1 MKGKEEGLL
10 DNNIKKKKKRKMLA
24 RLPEQRDFCLT
35 GGAETDAVHAIL
47 ARYLQRRLQGSQL
60 STPPPPAVLFSSH
73 NQARVRQGQRTTG
86 NALPR
91 NVSEKERRGGME
103 DYEDYEDD
111 LEGFEDSERSRT
123 RFDLFAGKSLSLAR
137 ATYFHIVSRFYLFSI
152 HAFSY
157 FGTSL
162 RDGRKERNI
171 GEIFSQDFVANN
183 FFIDCKEYIAE
194 IES

>member
-1 MKGKEEGLL
+1 
-10 DNNIKKKKKRKMLA
+10 MLA

-137 ATYFHIVSRFYLFSI
+137 ATFHISISSRVF
-152 HAFSY
+152 
-157 FGTSL
+157 T
-162 RDGRKERNI
+162 
-171 GEIFSQDFVANN
+171 FSQFTIFLFRDKSSRWPKGKKYRRDIFAR
-183 FFIDCKEYIAE
+183 FRCQQLFHRL
-194 IES
+194 

>member
-1 MKGKEEGLL
+1 
-10 DNNIKKKKKRKMLA
+10 MLA

-86 NALPR
+86 NALAR

-137 ATYFHIVSRFYLFSI
+137 ATFHIPNRLVFLPFLDRHVFLLFRQNKANYPRYFRCEQLSI
-152 HAFSY
+152 
-157 FGTSL
+157 
-162 RDGRKERNI
+162 
-171 GEIFSQDFVANN
+171 
-183 FFIDCKEYIAE
+183 
-194 IES
+194 

>member
-152 HAFSY
+152 HNFLISGQAFEMAE
-157 FGTSL
+157 
-162 RDGRKERNI
+162 RKEI
-171 GEIFSQDFVANN
+171 
-183 FFIDCKEYIAE
+183 YI
-194 IES
+194 

>member
-1 MKGKEEGLL
+1 
-10 DNNIKKKKKRKMLA
+10 MLA

-91 NVSEKERRGGME
+91 NASEKERRGGME

-123 RFDLFAGKSLSLAR
+123 RFDLFAGKSLSLEPHSI
-137 ATYFHIVSRFYLFSI
+137 FPIFVSYFYLFSI
-152 HAFSY
+152 RASFQEAW
-157 FGTSL
+157 
-162 RDGRKERNI
+162 RGRKI
-171 GEIFSQDFVANN
+171 SEITQDSVVRTTF
-183 FFIDCKEYIAE
+183 DYKEYTK
-194 IES
+194 